1 MTSTDR
7 FGIML
12 FLAACVHAAALSL
25 TFSFPAPSEISK
37 VLPPMEIIL
46 VHSKTR
52 EKVEDADY
60 LAQSTNEGGGDSE
73 EKVRPQ
79 DQISNPT
86 VVQEEGEHEQFQE
99 AASPQ
104 DVTLI
109 EDELL
114 TAEEA
119 EVKVEQV
126 VESEPS
132 PVKEALTAEDLIEL
146 QREKLQLASDLSLL
160 QETHARKP
168 SKKSISARTQE
179 YKYAS
184 YMESW
189 RQKIERFG
197 RLNYP
202 LKLTENRAYGEALIA
217 VSINA
222 DGSIY
227 EIQVLKS
234 SGRKIVDDAAMN
246 IIRRAAPFARLPKE
260 ILKET
265 DILEIVRTLVF
276 EPGSLSSK

>member
-12 FLAACVHAAALSL
+12 FFAACVHAAFLSL
-25 TFSFPAPSEISK
+25 TFSFPSPGDVEK

-52 EKVEDADY
+52 EQVEDADY
-60 LAQSTNEGGGDSE
+60 LAQANNEGGGESE

-79 DQISNPT
+79 DQVSTPT
-86 VVQEEGEHEQFQE
+86 IVQEEGEHDQIQE

-104 DVTLI
+104 DVTPI
-109 EDELL
+109 EDELI
-114 TAEEA
+114 TSDDADI
-119 EVKVEQV
+119 KVEQV
-126 VESEPS
+126 VETEPS
-132 PVKEALTAEDLIEL
+132 PVKKIVTADDLLEL
-146 QREKLQLASDLSLL
+146 QREKLQITSELSLL
-160 QETHARKP
+160 KETQARKP

-227 EIQVLKS
+227 EIQVIKS